1 MAEFVSTCPHCHTEK
16 VAFSSYGDKEVIQNE
31 KILYWNTFFV
41 CRKCEKGIVV
51 EFSESSHIAP
61 TPHSYRG
68 DPQDCGYSVRAIYPA
83 PQNIEAPYALPDGI
97 ANDYIEAEKNLQ
109 RRNFTSAGMMF
120 RRVLERATKHLAPD
134 EKGKRLKDRIALL
147 AEQHRITPEVL
158 ELAEC
163 LRDDGTV
170 AAYEEEAFTE
180 LGAHQMRDFTHLFLM
195 YTFALPQFV
204 DDARAKGEQ
213 PK

>member
-1 MAEFVSTCPHCHTEK
+1 MRKFCTGTPSLSVESVKRGLWSNFLNPATLRQRHI
-16 VAFSSYGDKEVIQNE
+16 VIAAIH
-31 KILYWNTFFV
+31 KIV
-41 CRKCEKGIVV
+41 DIV
-51 EFSESSHIAP
+51 
-61 TPHSYRG
+61 
-68 DPQDCGYSVRAIYPA
+68 VRAIYPA

-120 RRVLERATKHLAPD
+120 RRVLERATKHLAPG
-134 EKGKRLKDRIALL
+134 ETGKRLKDRIALL
-147 AEQHRITPEVL
+147 AEQHRITPEVR

-163 LRDDGTV
+163 LRDDGMV
-170 AAYEEEAFTE
+170 AAHEEEAFTE
-180 LGAHQMRDFTHLFLM
+180 LGANQMRDFTHLFLM

-204 DDARAKGEQ
+204 DDARAKGEP